1 MKKTEKSR
9 IPQDQAIHTLEGH
22 DADGEEYIVRA
33 VVRACDI
40 LKTFESADEE
50 LSLYEVARR
59 SGLLKPT
66 AFRLLHTLAHCGL
79 LERRG
84 PGRYGMVR
92 AGKRKRTYRFG
103 YASQSSEF
111 SFSRLV
117 SESIQRNAHEAGVE
131 LLVLN
136 NRYNSKVAV
145 RNAEFFVR
153 ERVDVAIEF
162 QTDEH
167 SAPTVAAKLMDAG
180 IPIIAIDIPHPGA
193 YYYGANN
200 YRAGL
205 IGGRHLAKTCQTQ
218 WGGAVDELLL
228 LELPMAGPLPRS
240 RLTGILAGVR
250 EVLPDFPD
258 RKVLF
263 INGNGQYE
271 QSLKETRKHLRSGAP
286 QHVLIGAMNDPS
298 CLGALRAFEEAGRSR
313 QCLAVGQNA
322 SIEARWEM
330 RRPGSRLVGSVGYFP
345 EDYGE
350 AVISLA
356 LDKVRGKEIPPAVY
370 VKHRLLTVGNVDQF
384 YPNDALLK
392 EGSFDSMLLSS
403 R

>member
-1 MKKTEKSR
+1 M
-9 IPQDQAIHTLEGH
+9 
-22 DADGEEYIVRA
+22 
-33 VVRACDI
+33 
-40 LKTFESADEE
+40 
-50 LSLYEVARR
+50 
-59 SGLLKPT
+59 
-66 AFRLLHTLAHCGL
+66 
-79 LERRG
+79 
-84 PGRYGMVR
+84 
-92 AGKRKRTYRFG
+92 
-103 YASQSSEF
+103 
-111 SFSRLV
+111 
-117 SESIQRNAHEAGVE
+117 
-131 LLVLN
+131 LN

-145 RNAEFFVR
+145 RNAEFFVQ

-205 IGGRHLAKTCQTQ
+205 IGGRHLAKACQAQ
-218 WGGAVDELLL
+218 WGGAVEELLL

-286 QHVLIGAMNDPS
+286 RHVLIGAMNDPS
-298 CLGALRAFEEAGRSR
+298 CLGALRAFEEAGRSQR
-313 QCLAVGQNA
+313 CLAVGQNA

-356 LDKVRGKEIPPAVY
+356 LDRIRGKEIPPAVY
-370 VKHRLLTVGNVDQF
+370 VKHRLLTADNVDQF
-384 YPNDALLK
+384 YPNDALLH
-392 EGSFDSMLLSS
+392 EGSLDSMLLSS